1 MIKKTLNSIN
11 VLFWI
16 TSNVAV
22 PFPDKPNGALIR
34 LEMSGPDLV
43 YLAIPKSQ

>member
-11 VLFWI
+11 LSFLI
-16 TSNVAV
+16 TSNVAI
-22 PFPDKPNGALIR
+22 PLLGKPNVLFTR
-34 LEMSGPDLV
+34 LTMPGPDLV